1 MEIKKGMDLLHK
13 DEYELIRVVTRS
25 AAFLIPLVTL
35 CFALFF
41 VEDVRDTIVG
51 AVIGAAT
58 TASVFY
64 FKKDEG

>member
-1 MEIKKGMDLLHK
+1 MINQDK
-13 DEYELIRVVTRS
+13 YELIRVLTRS
-25 AAFLIPLVTL
+25 VAFLMPLMAL
-35 CFALFF
+35 CLALFI
-41 VEDVRDTIVG
+41 VPDVRDTLVG

>member
-1 MEIKKGMDLLHK
+1 MEAK
-13 DEYELIRVVTRS
+13 DKYELIRVLTRS
-25 AAFLIPLVTL
+25 LAFLMPLSTL
-35 CFALFF
+35 CLALFF
-41 VEDVRDTIVG
+41 VAEARDTIIG